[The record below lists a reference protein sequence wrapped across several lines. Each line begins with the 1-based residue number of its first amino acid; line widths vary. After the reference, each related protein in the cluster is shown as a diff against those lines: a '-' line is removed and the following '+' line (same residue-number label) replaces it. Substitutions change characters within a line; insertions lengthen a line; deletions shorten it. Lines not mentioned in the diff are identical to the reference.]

1 MWHPHRVSAVDP
13 AESTN
18 PESAAM
24 ATSALHSLWG
34 NLWTSHR
41 ETKSLLTLSR
51 IRQSAGHTPTT
62 TEQDKT
68 SPAPAQDAT
77 KGPGAPQSPGN
88 PGPGYTPARLTGLV
102 LGPAL
107 FVAAMLFFTPEGLSP
122 EGQAVLAVT
131 LWVATWWITEAI
143 PIPVTSLLP
152 VVLMPLT
159 GALEGDLVVSAYG
172 NDIIFLFIGGFTL
185 AIAMEKWNLHQRIA
199 LSIVSAIGTSPKRIV
214 LGFMVATAFLSMW
227 VSNTAATMMMIPV
240 GLAVVYQ
247 AAHTLRGGEHA
258 AELPKFEK
266 SIVFG
271 IGYAATIGGLG
282 TLIGTPPLAILAATV
297 GELFGETIS
306 FGQWMLFGVPIVILL
321 LAFTWFFLTNVSFK
335 VRFKHLPGGAE
346 LIRSEKKALGAMS
359 HEEKAVL
366 VVFLGVAFMWVT
378 RSFIWED
385 VLPGISDGII
395 AIIATVV
402 LFTLP
407 TRRADEKRIMQWED
421 SKKIPWG
428 ILLLFG
434 GGLAIAAGFVE
445 TGLSGW
451 IGEQLRALDGVN
463 VILIILLAT
472 ALVLFMTEITSN
484 AATATMILP
493 VMAAFAIALGVHP
506 YALMVPCAMAANCAF
521 MLPVGTP
528 PNAILFGTGKV
539 TIMEMVRT
547 GFWLNIVALLLIVV
561 AVLYVLPALW
571 GIDLMSTPAA
581 FQ

>member
-1 MWHPHRVSAVDP
+1 
-13 AESTN
+13 
-18 PESAAM
+18 M
-24 ATSALHSLWG
+24 ATSAPHSLWG

-41 ETKSLLTLSR
+41 ETKRLLTLSR

-77 KGPGAPQSPGN
+77 KGPGSPQGPGS
-88 PGPGYTPARLTGLV
+88 PGPGYTPARLTGLF

-107 FVAAMLFFTPEGLSP
+107 FVAAMLFFNPAGLSP

-152 VVLMPLT
+152 VVLLPLT
-159 GALEGDLVVSAYG
+159 GALEGDAVVSAYG

-282 TLIGTPPLAILAATV
+282 TLIGTPPLAILAATT

-306 FGQWMLFGVPIVILL
+306 FGQWMMFGVPIVILL

-366 VVFLGVAFMWVT
+366 AVFLGVAFLWVT

-451 IGEQLRALDGVN
+451 IGEQLRALDGAN
-463 VILIILLAT
+463 VVLIILLAT

-539 TIMEMVRT
+539 TIMEMVKT
-547 GFWLNIVALLLIVV
+547 GFWLNIAALLLIVA
-561 AVLYVLPALW
+561 AVLYVLPTLW

>member
-1 MWHPHRVSAVDP
+1 
-13 AESTN
+13 
-18 PESAAM
+18 M

-34 NLWTSHR
+34 HLWTSHR
-41 ETKSLLTLSR
+41 QAKSILSLSN
-51 IRQSAGHTPTT
+51 IRQSSVQASTSEQEKPTITDHERKPGPPTVQDGHKSSRLS
-62 TEQDKT
+62 EG
-68 SPAPAQDAT
+68 S
-77 KGPGAPQSPGN
+77 GS
-88 PGPGYTPARLTGLV
+88 PGPGYTPARIIGLF

-107 FVAAMLFFTPEGLSP
+107 FVVTLLFVNPVGLSS
-122 EGQAVLAVT
+122 EGQAVLAIT

-159 GALEGDLVVSAYG
+159 GAMDGDVVVSSYG
-172 NDIIFLFIGGFTL
+172 NDIIFLFLGGFSL

-199 LSIVSAIGTSPKRIV
+199 LSIVSAIGTSPRRIV

-247 AAHTLRGGEHA
+247 AARSLRGGEHA
-258 AELPKFEK
+258 AELPKFER

-271 IGYAATIGGLG
+271 IAYAATIGGLG
-282 TLIGTPPLAILAATV
+282 TLIGTPPLAILSATV

-306 FGQWMLFGVPIVILL
+306 FGAWMMFGVPIVVVL
-321 LAFTWFFLTNVSFK
+321 LAFTWFFLTHVAFNVK
-335 VRFKHLPGGAE
+335 IKHLPGGEE
-346 LIRSEKKALGAMS
+346 LIRSEKKALGRMS
-359 HEEKAVL
+359 REEKAVFA
-366 VVFLGVAFMWVT
+366 VFLSVAFMWVT

-385 VLPGISDGII
+385 LLPGISDGII
-395 AIIATVV
+395 AIMATVV
-402 LFTLP
+402 LFMLP
-407 TRRADEKRIMQWED
+407 TGRSEEKRILQWED

-434 GGLAIAAGFVE
+434 GGLAIAAGFVDS
-445 TGLSGW
+445 GLSAW
-451 IGEQLRALDGVN
+451 IGEQLRTLEGLN
-463 VILIILLAT
+463 VVLVILLAT
-472 ALVLFMTEITSN
+472 ALVLFLTEITSN

-493 VMAAFAIALGVHP
+493 VMAAFALALNIHP
-506 YALMVPCAMAANCAF
+506 YALLVPCAMAANCAF

-539 TIMEMVRT
+539 TIMEMVKT
-547 GFWLNIVALLLIVV
+547 GFWLNITALILIVA
-561 AVLYVLPALW
+561 AVLYVLPLMW
-571 GIDLMSTPAA
+571 GIDLMSVPPE

>member
-1 MWHPHRVSAVDP
+1 
-13 AESTN
+13 
-18 PESAAM
+18 M
-24 ATSALHSLWG
+24 ATSALHSLWED
-34 NLWTSHR
+34 LWTSHR
-41 ETKSLLTLSR
+41 ETKNLLTLSR
-51 IRQSAGHTPTT
+51 IRQFSRRNPTT
-62 TEQDKT
+62 AEQE
-68 SPAPAQDAT
+68 
-77 KGPGAPQSPGN
+77 KGPGFAVARQAPEAAGSPQGSGG
-88 PGPGYTPARLTGLV
+88 PGPGYTPARITGLI

-107 FVAAMLFFTPEGLSP
+107 FVVSMLFFNPEGLSP
-122 EGQAVLAVT
+122 EGQAVFATT

-152 VVLMPLT
+152 VVLLPLT
-159 GALEGDLVVSAYG
+159 GALDGDVVVSAYG
-172 NDIIFLFIGGFTL
+172 NDIIFLFIGGFSL

-199 LSIVSAIGTSPKRIV
+199 LAIVSAIGTSPQRIV

-247 AAHTLRGGEHA
+247 ASHALKGGEHA
-258 AELPKFEK
+258 GELSKFEK
-266 SIVFG
+266 SVVFG
-271 IGYAATIGGLG
+271 IAYAATIGGLG

-306 FGQWMLFGVPIVILL
+306 FGQWMLFGVPIVVILL
-321 LAFTWFFLTNVSFK
+321 SFAWFYLTNVSFK

-346 LIRSEKKALGAMS
+346 LIRSERKALGGMS

-366 VVFLGVAFMWVT
+366 AVFLGAAFLWVT

-395 AIIATVV
+395 AIMATVV
-402 LFTLP
+402 LFALP
-407 TRRADEKRIMQWED
+407 TRRAGEKRIMQWED

-434 GGLAIAAGFVE
+434 GGLALAAGFVE
-445 TGLSGW
+445 SGLSEW
-451 IGEQLRALDGVN
+451 IGEQLRVLGGAN

-472 ALVLFMTEITSN
+472 ALVLFLTEITSN

-493 VMAAFAIALGVHP
+493 VMAAFAIALGIHP
-506 YALMVPCAMAANCAF
+506 FALMVPCAMAANCAF

-539 TIMEMVRT
+539 TIMEMVKA
-547 GFWLNIVALLLIVV
+547 GFWLNLAALFLIVG
-561 AVLYVLPALW
+561 AVLYLLPPLW
-571 GIDLMSTPAA
+571 GIDLMSTPPAY
-581 FQ
+581 Q

>member
-1 MWHPHRVSAVDP
+1 
-13 AESTN
+13 
-18 PESAAM
+18 M

-62 TEQDKT
+62 TERDRT

-77 KGPGAPQSPGN
+77 KGPGSPQSPGN
-88 PGPGYTPARLTGLV
+88 PGPGYTPARITGLL

-107 FVAAMLFFTPEGLSP
+107 FVAAMLFFNPEGLSP
-122 EGQAVLAVT
+122 EGQAVFAVT

-152 VVLMPLT
+152 VVLLPLT

-266 SIVFG
+266 SVVFG

-306 FGQWMLFGVPIVILL
+306 FGQWMLFGVPIVVLL
-321 LAFTWFFLTNVSFK
+321 LAFTWFYLTNVSFK

-346 LIRSEKKALGAMS
+346 LIRNEKKALGAMS

-366 VVFLGVAFMWVT
+366 AVFLGVAFMWVT

-395 AIIATVV
+395 AIIATVI

-407 TRRADEKRIMQWED
+407 TRHADEKRIMQWED

-506 YALMVPCAMAANCAF
+506 FALMVPCAMAANCAF

-547 GFWLNIVALLLIVV
+547 GFWLNIVALLLIVA
-561 AVLYVLPALW
+561 AVLYVLPTLW

>member
-1 MWHPHRVSAVDP
+1 
-13 AESTN
+13 
-18 PESAAM
+18 M
-24 ATSALHSLWG
+24 ATFALQSLWDD
-34 NLWTSHR
+34 LWMSHR
-41 ETKSLLTLSR
+41 ETKNILTMSN
-51 IRQSAGHTPTT
+51 IRRSSQRNPTT
-62 TEQDKT
+62 TEQAKASSSVKVQEAPGGAKT
-68 SPAPAQDAT
+68 PPESG
-77 KGPGAPQSPGN
+77 GPGPA
-88 PGPGYTPARLTGLV
+88 YTPAQLIGLI

-107 FVAAMLFFTPEGLSP
+107 FVAAMLFFNPEGLSSQ
-122 EGQAVLAVT
+122 GQAVLATT

-152 VVLMPLT
+152 VVLLPLT
-159 GALEGDLVVSAYG
+159 GALEGDAVVSAYG
-172 NDIIFLFIGGFTL
+172 NDIIFLFLGGFAL

-199 LSIVSAIGTSPKRIV
+199 LAIVSAIGTSPRRIV

-247 AAHTLRGGEHA
+247 ASHVLKGGEHA

-266 SIVFG
+266 SVVFG
-271 IGYAATIGGLG
+271 IAYAATIGGLG

-306 FGQWMLFGVPIVILL
+306 FGQWMLFGVPTVILL
-321 LAFTWFFLTNVSFK
+321 LAFAWFYLTNVAFK

-346 LIRSEKKALGAMS
+346 LIRSERKGLGGMS
-359 HEEKAVL
+359 REEKAVL
-366 VVFLGVAFMWVT
+366 AVFLSVAFLWIT

-395 AIIATVV
+395 AVMGAVV
-402 LFTLP
+402 LFSLP
-407 TRRADEKRIMQWED
+407 TRRADERRILQWED

-434 GGLAIAAGFVE
+434 GGLAIAAGFVQS
-445 TGLSGW
+445 GLSEW
-451 IGEQLRALDGVN
+451 IGEQLRVLDGAN
-463 VILIILLAT
+463 VIIIIILAT
-472 ALVLFMTEITSN
+472 ALVLFLTELTSN

-493 VMAAFAIALGVHP
+493 VMAAFALALGIHP
-506 YALMVPCAMAANCAF
+506 LALMVPCAMAANCAF

-539 TIMEMVRT
+539 TIMEMVKA
-547 GFWLNIVALLLIVV
+547 GFWLNIVALVLIVV
-561 AVLYVLPALW
+561 GVLYLLPPLW
-571 GIDLMSTPAA
+571 GIDLMTTPAA

>member
-1 MWHPHRVSAVDP
+1 
-13 AESTN
+13 
-18 PESAAM
+18 M

-51 IRQSAGHTPTT
+51 IRQSSGRNPTT
-62 TEQDKT
+62 TDQDKESGST
-68 SPAPAQDAT
+68 TVQVAQ
-77 KGPGAPQSPGN
+77 KGPGLPEGSRN
-88 PGPGYTPARLTGLV
+88 PGPGYTPARITGLI
-102 LGPAL
+102 LGPTL
-107 FVAAMLFFTPEGLSP
+107 FVAAMLFFNPEGLSS
-122 EGQAVLAVT
+122 EGQAVFAIT

-159 GALEGDLVVSAYG
+159 GALEGDIVVSSYG
-172 NDIIFLFIGGFTL
+172 NDIIFLFIGGFSL

-199 LSIVSAIGTSPKRIV
+199 LSIVSAIGTSPRRIV

-247 AAHTLRGGEHA
+247 AAQSLRGGEHA

-266 SIVFG
+266 SVVFG
-271 IGYAATIGGLG
+271 IAYAATIGGLG

-306 FGQWMLFGVPIVILL
+306 FGRWMMFGVPIVVILL
-321 LAFTWFFLTNVSFK
+321 SFTWFYLTHVSFK
-335 VRFKHLPGGAE
+335 VRLKHLPGGAE
-346 LIRSEKKALGAMS
+346 LIRSEKKALGGMS

-366 VVFLGVAFMWVT
+366 TVFLGVAFMWVT

-385 VLPGISDGII
+385 VLPGISDGVI
-395 AIIATVV
+395 AIMATVF

-434 GGLAIAAGFVE
+434 GGLAIAAGFVD

-451 IGEQLRALDGVN
+451 IGEQLRVLDGVN
-463 VILIILLAT
+463 VILVIVLAT

-506 YALMVPCAMAANCAF
+506 LALMVPCAMAANCAF

-539 TIMEMVRT
+539 TIMEMVKA
-547 GFWLNIVALLLIVV
+547 GFWLNIAALFLIVA
-561 AVLYVLPALW
+561 AVLFVLPYLW
-571 GIDLMSTPAA
+571 GIDLMSIPPA

>member
-1 MWHPHRVSAVDP
+1 
-13 AESTN
+13 
-18 PESAAM
+18 M

-41 ETKSLLTLSR
+41 ETKRLLALSR
-51 IRQSAGHTPTT
+51 IGQSSGHTPTT
-62 TEQDKT
+62 TQQDMET
-68 SPAPAQDAT
+68 NSAPAQDAT
-77 KGPGAPQSPGN
+77 KGPGSPQSPGN
-88 PGPGYTPARLTGLV
+88 PGPGYTPARITGLI

-107 FVAAMLFFTPEGLSP
+107 FVAAMLFFNPEGLSP
-122 EGQAVLAVT
+122 EGQAVFAVT

-152 VVLMPLT
+152 VVLLPLT
-159 GALEGDLVVSAYG
+159 GALEGDLVVAAYG
-172 NDIIFLFIGGFTL
+172 NDIIFLFIGGFSL

-266 SIVFG
+266 CIVFG

-321 LAFTWFFLTNVSFK
+321 LSFTWFYLTNVSFK

-346 LIRSEKKALGAMS
+346 LIRSEKKALGGMS
-359 HEEKAVL
+359 YEEKAVL
-366 VVFLGVAFMWVT
+366 AVFLGAAFLWVT

-395 AIIATVV
+395 AIIATVI

-451 IGEQLRALDGVN
+451 IGEQLRVLDGVN
-463 VILIILLAT
+463 VVLIILLAT

-539 TIMEMVRT
+539 TIMEMVKT
-547 GFWLNIVALLLIVV
+547 GFWLNIAALLLIVA

>member
-1 MWHPHRVSAVDP
+1 
-13 AESTN
+13 
-18 PESAAM
+18 M
-24 ATSALHSLWG
+24 ATSALNSLWG
-34 NLWTSHR
+34 KLWTSHR
-41 ETKSLLTLSR
+41 ETKRLLTLSR
-51 IRQSAGHTPTT
+51 IRQSAGHTPTAAD
-62 TEQDKT
+62 QDKT

-77 KGPGAPQSPGN
+77 KGPGSPQSPGN
-88 PGPGYTPARLTGLV
+88 PGPGYTPARLTGLI

-107 FVAAMLFFTPEGLSP
+107 FVAAMLFFNPAGLSP

-159 GALEGDLVVSAYG
+159 GALEGDAVVSAYG

-282 TLIGTPPLAILAATV
+282 TLIGTPPLAILAATT

-306 FGQWMLFGVPIVILL
+306 FGQWMMFGVPIVILL

-366 VVFLGVAFMWVT
+366 AVFLGVAFLWVT

-407 TRRADEKRIMQWED
+407 TRRADERRIMQWED

-451 IGEQLRALDGVN
+451 IGEQLRALDGVD

-539 TIMEMVRT
+539 TIMEMVKT
-547 GFWLNIVALLLIVV
+547 GFWLNIAALLLIVA
-561 AVLYVLPALW
+561 AVLYVLPSLW